1 MLNKIVVVL
10 LLFLSDIT
18 GASPTLNEL
27 GVYRDKNFNIL
38 ASDGRYS
45 CSIYPYSQ
53 RTKDAELDS
62 LPVIGESIIT
72 IESDKHSDSKRMF
85 IDSHNG
91 MKIVTPFMI
100 NLRKGSTET
109 IYTMMS
115 REDMYVLVINE
126 PIGVV
131 AIIKREGEGNETSVT
146 MAKCILQSK

>member
-10 LLFLSDIT
+10 MFLSGVA
-18 GASPTLNEL
+18 GASSTLNEL

-38 ASDGRYS
+38 VTDGRYS

-72 IESDKHSDSKRMF
+72 IESDKHSDSKRML
-85 IDSHNG
+85 IVSHNG
-91 MKIVTPFMI
+91 MKIETPFMI

-109 IYTMMS
+109 VYATMS
-115 REDMYVLVINE
+115 REDMYVLAINE
-126 PIGVV
+126 PKGVI
-131 AIIKREGEGNETSVT
+131 AIIKREGEGNETNVM
-146 MAKCILQSK
+146 MANCTL